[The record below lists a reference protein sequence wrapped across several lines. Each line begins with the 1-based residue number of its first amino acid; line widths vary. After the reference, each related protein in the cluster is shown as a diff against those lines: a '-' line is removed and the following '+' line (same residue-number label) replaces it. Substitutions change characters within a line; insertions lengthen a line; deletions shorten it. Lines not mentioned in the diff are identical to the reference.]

1 MGRVKS
7 SIFGMCA
14 GLALTAAAVAAQGPP
29 ADRSTYVTISGPVSL
44 PGITLPAGEYL
55 FRLADTQASRN
66 VVQIFNRDR
75 TKIFATIIAI
85 SATRPEASDEA
96 VITFKET
103 PADRAPAVQYWYYA
117 GETSGQEFA
126 YPKSQAMEIAAR
138 TGKSVLAVDTA
149 SNDIEAMKSGE
160 ISRVE
165 PSASASASQSQSTTS
180 PAPTTP
186 AETATPAPAPSP
198 AQQETQ
204 SAAPQA
210 PPAQAAAPEQPER
223 ETTPAAPT
231 TAQPAPETTPR
242 TGASSASPDRSVGM
256 TSSANPRA
264 TGTSGELP
272 RTASSTPLVGFI
284 GLLALGAAIGARA
297 LRGAVVSR

>member
-7 SIFGMCA
+7 SIFGLGA

-29 ADRSTYVTISGPVSL
+29 ADRTTYVTVSGPVSL

-75 TKIFATIIAI
+75 TKIFATIIAV
-85 SATRPEASDEA
+85 SATRPEPSDEA

-103 PADRAPAVQYWYYA
+103 PADRPPAVQYWYYA

-126 YPKSQAMEIAAR
+126 YPKAQAMEIAAR

-149 SNDIEAMKSGE
+149 SSDIEAMKSGE

-165 PSASASASQSQSTTS
+165 PSASASTSQTTS
-180 PAPTTP
+180 SPAAASPS
-186 AETATPAPAPSP
+186 AGTATAAQPAPAP
-198 AQQETQ
+198 
-204 SAAPQA
+204 
-210 PPAQAAAPEQPER
+210 
-223 ETTPAAPT
+223 
-231 TAQPAPETTPR
+231 
-242 TGASSASPDRSVGM
+242 
-256 TSSANPRA
+256 
-264 TGTSGELP
+264 
-272 RTASSTPLVGFI
+272 
-284 GLLALGAAIGARA
+284 
-297 LRGAVVSR
+297 